1 VADSQQVAMAD
12 SWKTVPASENFVPL
26 DFTALFL
33 DVEIDQLMKG
43 LVPVS
48 MEDKWFIHFQDG
60 CLYIYRSWSGKLI
73 YRVTF
78 RQRRSKA
85 FEANAEIVDD
95 PDVYSPT
102 SLEYESEFLNF
113 LIQSLLLGKKMRFPI
128 PRTDRNPK
136 GTLQHNL
143 IGRAFPEVRFP
154 KEGILQKLRRILLLD

>member
-1 VADSQQVAMAD
+1 MADSQQVAMAD

-85 FEANAEIVDD
+85 FEANAE
-95 PDVYSPT
+95 
-102 SLEYESEFLNF
+102 SEFLNF